1 MTKKNLKL
9 DDINIERLAAV
20 QNTLQRAIV
29 LLREQGSLGRL
40 YGGGTCSNR
49 QTLPSGKT
57 VGCVVGLLVGV
68 QHFNDGDVEFV
79 TSLSTETQAKAWENS
94 VGTDFMY
101 LSGEHR
107 SRYVALLRALQK
119 THDGV
124 NFYQSSE
131 FADGHLEAVLLIY
144 ILISAQV
151 EAMLALCGG
160 VYYADTEFFIR
171 PLSIELHGRDGVEQ
185 MTESVYVKS
194 TMIIDRIREFVAKH

>member
-1 MTKKNLKL
+1 MKKNLKL
-9 DDINIERLAAV
+9 DDINITRLAAV
-20 QNTLQRAIV
+20 QNTLQRAIT

-68 QHFNDGDVEFV
+68 EHFNDGDVEFV
-79 TSLSTETQAKAWENS
+79 TSLRTETQAKAWENS
-94 VGTDFMY
+94 VGGDFMY
-101 LSGEHR
+101 LSEEHR
-107 SRYVALLRALQK
+107 AMYVQFLRSLQK

-131 FADGHLEAVLLIY
+131 FGDGHLEAVLLIY
-144 ILISAQV
+144 TLISAQI
-151 EAMLALCGG
+151 EAMLALIGG
-160 VYYADTEFFIR
+160 VYSAETDFFIR
-171 PLSIELHGRDGVEQ
+171 PLSIELHGRDGAEQ

-194 TMIIDRIREFVAKH
+194 TMIIDRIKEFVAKH

>member
-1 MTKKNLKL
+1 MKKNLKL
-9 DDINIERLAAV
+9 DDINITRLAAV
-20 QNTLQRAIV
+20 QNTLQRAIT

-49 QTLPSGKT
+49 QTLPSGQT

-68 QHFNDGDVEFV
+68 EHFNEGDVEFV
-79 TSLSTETQAKAWENS
+79 TSLSAETQAKAWTNS
-94 VGTDFMY
+94 VGVEFAY
-101 LSGEHR
+101 LGAEHR
-107 SRYVALLRALQK
+107 SMYIAFLRSLQK

-131 FADGHLEAVLLIY
+131 FRDGHLEAVLLIY

-151 EAMLALCGG
+151 EAMLALIGG
-160 VYYADTEFFIR
+160 VYSAETDFFIR
-171 PLSIELHGRDGVEQ
+171 PLSIELHGREGAEQ

-194 TMIIDRIREFVAKH
+194 TMIIDRIKEFVAKH